1 MDCRLPGSSV
11 HRILQA
17 RKPCP
22 PPGGLVWALPK
33 VDLGDSD
40 LGAASLF
47 RKGFRGTELMDQ
59 QEWDKKEEKVG
70 VRVYC

>member
-1 MDCRLPGSSV
+1 MSDCATLWTVGC
-11 HRILQA
+11 QA
-17 RKPCP
+17 PLSTGFSRQENWNGLPCP

-33 VDLGDSD
+33 VDLGDDD

-59 QEWDKKEEKVG
+59 QE
-70 VRVYC
+70 